1 MPKRGSVQLLLLSFR
16 SRAALGFGAL
26 AAVFIV
32 ALGFFFH
39 SQDDFPV
46 LTKTGLAQ
54 VIREA
59 AWEHALAGTPE
70 DEPWPWENASQT
82 TTAKVAQLGLSA
94 AVFGGAR
101 ASKDEGLSLESPRP
115 GKRHTAQASRPK
127 LSGVEVG
134 DRITVTAADGS
145 SRSYKVTGSRVVDPH
160 LAEREPKPGDADMA
174 LVTCSTL
181 DPLLANSL
189 RLVIE
194 AIKTDPPAAPEP
206 SAEQKL

>member
-16 SRAALGFGAL
+16 SRASLGLGAL

-32 ALGFFFH
+32 APGWFFH

-59 AWEHALAGTPE
+59 AWEHALAGSPN
-70 DEPWPWENASQT
+70 EPWPWENASQS
-82 TTAKVAQLGLSA
+82 TTAKVSQLGLSA

-101 ASKDEGLSLESPRP
+101 SSKDEGLSLESPN
-115 GKRHTAQASRPK
+115 HTAHASRPK
-127 LSGVEVG
+127 LSGIEVG
-134 DRITVTAADGS
+134 DRITVTTADGS
-145 SRSYKVTGSRVVDPH
+145 SRSYKVTASRVVDPH
-160 LAEREPKPGDADMA
+160 LAESEPKPGDADMA

-189 RLVIE
+189 RLIIE
-194 AIKTDPPAAPEP
+194 AIKTDSQ

>member
-16 SRAALGFGAL
+16 SRASLGLGAL

-32 ALGFFFH
+32 APGWFFH
-39 SQDDFPV
+39 SHDAFPV

-59 AWEHALAGTPE
+59 AWEHALAGSP
-70 DEPWPWENASQT
+70 DEPWPWENASQS
-82 TTAKVAQLGLSA
+82 TTAKVSQLGLSA

-101 ASKDEGLSLESPRP
+101 SSKDEGLSLESPRP
-115 GKRHTAQASRPK
+115 GKRHTAHASRPK

-134 DRITVTAADGS
+134 DRITVTTADGS

-160 LAEREPKPGDADMA
+160 LAESEPKPGDADMA

-189 RLVIE
+189 RLIIE
-194 AIKTDPPAAPEP
+194 AIKTDSQ

>member
-16 SRAALGFGAL
+16 SRASLGLGAL

-32 ALGFFFH
+32 APGWFFH

-59 AWEHALAGTPE
+59 AWEHALAGSP
-70 DEPWPWENASQT
+70 DEPWPWENASQS
-82 TTAKVAQLGLSA
+82 TTAKVSQLGLSA

-101 ASKDEGLSLESPRP
+101 SSKDEGLSPESPRP
-115 GKRHTAQASRPK
+115 GKRHTAHASRPK

-134 DRITVTAADGS
+134 DRITVTTADGS

-160 LAEREPKPGDADMA
+160 LAESEPKPGDADMA

-181 DPLLANSL
+181 DPLLTNSL
-189 RLVIE
+189 RLIIE
-194 AIKTDPPAAPEP
+194 AIKTDSQ

>member
-16 SRAALGFGAL
+16 SRASLGLGAL

-32 ALGFFFH
+32 APGWFFH

-59 AWEHALAGTPE
+59 AWEHALAGSP
-70 DEPWPWENASQT
+70 DEPWPWENASQS
-82 TTAKVAQLGLSA
+82 TTAKVSQLGLSA

-101 ASKDEGLSLESPRP
+101 SSKDEGLSPESRRL
-115 GKRHTAQASRPK
+115 GKRHTAHASRPK

-134 DRITVTAADGS
+134 DRITVTTADGS

-160 LAEREPKPGDADMA
+160 LAESEPKPGDADMA

-189 RLVIE
+189 RLIIE
-194 AIKTDPPAAPEP
+194 AIKTDSQ

>member
-16 SRAALGFGAL
+16 SRASLGLGAL

-32 ALGFFFH
+32 ALGWFFH
-39 SQDDFPV
+39 SHDAFPV

-59 AWEHALAGTPE
+59 AWEHALAGSP
-70 DEPWPWENASQT
+70 DEPWPWENASQS
-82 TTAKVAQLGLSA
+82 TTAKVSQLGLSA

-101 ASKDEGLSLESPRP
+101 SSKDEGLSPESPRP
-115 GKRHTAQASRPK
+115 GKRHTAHASRPK

-134 DRITVTAADGS
+134 DRITVTTADGS

-160 LAEREPKPGDADMA
+160 LAESGPKPGDADMA

-189 RLVIE
+189 RLIIE
-194 AIKTDPPAAPEP
+194 AIKTDSQ

>member
-16 SRAALGFGAL
+16 SRASLGLGAL

-32 ALGFFFH
+32 APGWFFH

-59 AWEHALAGTPE
+59 AWEHALAGSP
-70 DEPWPWENASQT
+70 DEPWPWENASQS
-82 TTAKVAQLGLSA
+82 TTAKVSQLGLSA

-101 ASKDEGLSLESPRP
+101 SSKDEGLSLESPRP
-115 GKRHTAQASRPK
+115 GKRHTAHASRPK

-134 DRITVTAADGS
+134 DRITVTTADGS

-160 LAEREPKPGDADMA
+160 LAESEPKPGDADMA

-181 DPLLANSL
+181 DPLLTNSL
-189 RLVIE
+189 RLIIE
-194 AIKTDPPAAPEP
+194 AIKTDSQ

>member
-16 SRAALGFGAL
+16 SRASLGLGAL

-32 ALGFFFH
+32 APGWFFH

-59 AWEHALAGTPE
+59 AWEHALAGSP
-70 DEPWPWENASQT
+70 DEPWPWENASQS
-82 TTAKVAQLGLSA
+82 TTAKVSQLGLSA
-94 AVFGGAR
+94 AVFAGAR
-101 ASKDEGLSLESPRP
+101 SSKDEGLSLESPRP
-115 GKRHTAQASRPK
+115 GKRHTAHASRPK

-134 DRITVTAADGS
+134 DRITVTTADGS

-160 LAEREPKPGDADMA
+160 LAESEPNPGDADMA

-189 RLVIE
+189 RLIIE
-194 AIKTDPPAAPEP
+194 AIKTDSQ

>member
-59 AWEHALAGTPE
+59 AWEHALAGSP
-70 DEPWPWENASQT
+70 DEPWPWENASQS
-82 TTAKVAQLGLSA
+82 TTAKVSQLGLSA

-101 ASKDEGLSLESPRP
+101 SSKDEGLSPESPRP
-115 GKRHTAQASRPK
+115 GKRHTAHASRPK

-134 DRITVTAADGS
+134 DRITVTTADGS

-160 LAEREPKPGDADMA
+160 LAESEPKPGEADMA

-189 RLVIE
+189 RLIIE
-194 AIKTDPPAAPEP
+194 AIKTDSQ

>member
-16 SRAALGFGAL
+16 SRASLGLGAL

-32 ALGFFFH
+32 APGWFFH

-59 AWEHALAGTPE
+59 AWEHALAGSP
-70 DEPWPWENASQT
+70 DEPWPWENASQS
-82 TTAKVAQLGLSA
+82 TTAKVSQLGLSA

-101 ASKDEGLSLESPRP
+101 SSKDEGLSLESPRP
-115 GKRHTAQASRPK
+115 GKRHTAHASRPK

-134 DRITVTAADGS
+134 DRITVTTADGS

-160 LAEREPKPGDADMA
+160 LAESEPKPGDADMA

-189 RLVIE
+189 RLIIE
-194 AIKTDPPAAPEP
+194 AIKTDSQ

>member
-16 SRAALGFGAL
+16 SRASLGLGAL

-32 ALGFFFH
+32 APGWFFH

-59 AWEHALAGTPE
+59 AWEHALAGSP
-70 DEPWPWENASQT
+70 DEPWPWENASQS
-82 TTAKVAQLGLSA
+82 TTAKVSQLGLSA

-101 ASKDEGLSLESPRP
+101 SSKDEGLSPESPRP
-115 GKRHTAQASRPK
+115 GKRHTAHASRPK

-134 DRITVTAADGS
+134 DRITVTTADGS

-160 LAEREPKPGDADMA
+160 LAESEPKPGDADMA

-189 RLVIE
+189 RLIIE
-194 AIKTDPPAAPEP
+194 AIKTDSQ

>member
-1 MPKRGSVQLLLLSFR
+1 
-16 SRAALGFGAL
+16 
-26 AAVFIV
+26 V
-32 ALGFFFH
+32 ALGWFFH
-39 SQDDFPV
+39 SHDAFPV

-59 AWEHALAGTPE
+59 AWEHALAGSP
-70 DEPWPWENASQT
+70 DEPWPWENASRS
-82 TTAKVAQLGLSA
+82 TTAKVSQLGLSA

-101 ASKDEGLSLESPRP
+101 SSKDEGLSLESPRP
-115 GKRHTAQASRPK
+115 GKRHTAHASRPK

-134 DRITVTAADGS
+134 DRITVTTADGS

-160 LAEREPKPGDADMA
+160 LAESEPKPGDADMA

-181 DPLLANSL
+181 DPLLTNSL
-189 RLVIE
+189 RLIIE
-194 AIKTDPPAAPEP
+194 AIKTDPQAAPEP

>member
-59 AWEHALAGTPE
+59 AWEHALAGSP
-70 DEPWPWENASQT
+70 DEPWPWENASQS
-82 TTAKVAQLGLSA
+82 TTAKVSQLGLSA

-101 ASKDEGLSLESPRP
+101 SSKDEGLSPESPRP
-115 GKRHTAQASRPK
+115 GKRHTAHASRPK

-134 DRITVTAADGS
+134 DRITVTTADGS

-160 LAEREPKPGDADMA
+160 LAESEPKPGDADMA

-181 DPLLANSL
+181 DPLLTNSL
-189 RLVIE
+189 RLIIE
-194 AIKTDPPAAPEP
+194 AIKTDPQAAPEP

>member
-16 SRAALGFGAL
+16 SRAALGWGAL
-26 AAVFIV
+26 PAIFIV
-32 ALGFFFH
+32 ALGWFFH
-39 SQDDFPV
+39 SQGDFPV

-59 AWEHALAGTPE
+59 TWEHALAGSAE
-70 DEPWPWENASQT
+70 EPWPLENASQT
-82 TTAKVAQLGLSA
+82 TNPKVQQLGLSA
-94 AVFGGAR
+94 AVFGGAT
-101 ASKDEGLSLESPRP
+101 ASKDEGLSLEPPSP
-115 GKRHTAQASRPK
+115 GKSHTAHASRPK

-160 LAEREPKPGDADMA
+160 LAESEPKPGDADMA

-181 DPLLANSL
+181 DPLLTNSL
-189 RLVIE
+189 RLIIE
-194 AIKTDPPAAPEP
+194 AIKTDPQAAPEP

>member
-16 SRAALGFGAL
+16 ARAALGCGVL
-26 AAVFIV
+26 AAVVIV
-32 ALGFFFH
+32 ALSWFFH
-39 SQDDFPV
+39 SRDDFPV

-59 AWEHALAGTPE
+59 AWEHALAGSAE
-70 DEPWPWENASQT
+70 EPWPWENASQT
-82 TTAKVAQLGLSA
+82 TNPKVPQLGLSA
-94 AVFGGAR
+94 AVFGGAT
-101 ASKDEGLSLESPRP
+101 ASKDEGLSLEPPSP
-115 GKRHTAQASRPK
+115 GKSHTAHASRPK

-189 RLVIE
+189 RLIIE
-194 AIKTDPPAAPEP
+194 AIKTDPPAAPE

>member
-16 SRAALGFGAL
+16 SRASLGLGAL

-32 ALGFFFH
+32 ALGWFFH
-39 SQDDFPV
+39 SHDAFPV

-59 AWEHALAGTPE
+59 AWEHALAGSP
-70 DEPWPWENASQT
+70 DEPWPWENASQS
-82 TTAKVAQLGLSA
+82 TTAKVSQLGLSA

-101 ASKDEGLSLESPRP
+101 SSKDEGLSPESPRP
-115 GKRHTAQASRPK
+115 GKRHTAHASRPK

-134 DRITVTAADGS
+134 DRITVTTADGS

-160 LAEREPKPGDADMA
+160 LAESEPKPGDADMA

-181 DPLLANSL
+181 DPLLTNSL
-189 RLVIE
+189 RLIIE
-194 AIKTDPPAAPEP
+194 AIKTDSQAAPEP

>member
-16 SRAALGFGAL
+16 SRAALGLAAL

-32 ALGFFFH
+32 ALGWFFH
-39 SQDDFPV
+39 SQDDFAV

-59 AWEHALAGTPE
+59 AWEHALAGSP
-70 DEPWPWENASQT
+70 DKPWPWENASQT
-82 TTAKVAQLGLSA
+82 TTAKVPQLGLSA
-94 AVFGGAR
+94 AVFGRAK
-101 ASKDEGLSLESPRP
+101 ASKAERLSLEPRRP
-115 GKRHTAQASRPK
+115 GKSHTAHPSSPE

-134 DRITVTAADGS
+134 DRITVTTADGS

-160 LAEREPKPGDADMA
+160 LAESVPKPGDANMA

-189 RLVIE
+189 RLIIE
-194 AIKTDPPAAPEP
+194 AIKTDPQVPPEP

>member
-16 SRAALGFGAL
+16 SRAALGLGAL

-32 ALGFFFH
+32 ALGWFFP
-39 SQDDFPV
+39 SEDDFPV
-46 LTKTGLAQ
+46 LTKTGLVQ
-54 VIREA
+54 VIRGA
-59 AWEHALAGTPE
+59 AWEHALAGSP

-82 TTAKVAQLGLSA
+82 TTGKIPQLGLSA
-94 AVFGGAR
+94 AVFGRAT
-101 ASKDEGLSLESPRP
+101 ASKDERLSLEPPRP
-115 GKRHTAQASRPK
+115 GKSHIAHASRPK

-134 DRITVTAADGS
+134 DRITVTTADGS
-145 SRSYKVTGSRVVDPH
+145 SRSYKVTASRVVDPH
-160 LAEREPKPGDADMA
+160 LAESEPKPGDADMP

>member
-16 SRAALGFGAL
+16 SRASLGLGAL

-32 ALGFFFH
+32 APGWFFH

-59 AWEHALAGTPE
+59 AWEHALAGSP
-70 DEPWPWENASQT
+70 DEPWPWENASQS
-82 TTAKVAQLGLSA
+82 TTAKVSQLGLSA

-101 ASKDEGLSLESPRP
+101 SSKDEGLSLESPRP
-115 GKRHTAQASRPK
+115 GKRHTAHASRPK

-134 DRITVTAADGS
+134 DRITVTTADGS

-160 LAEREPKPGDADMA
+160 LAESEPKPGDADMA

-189 RLVIE
+189 RLIIE
-194 AIKTDPPAAPEP
+194 AIKTDPQ
-206 SAEQKL
+206 AEQKL